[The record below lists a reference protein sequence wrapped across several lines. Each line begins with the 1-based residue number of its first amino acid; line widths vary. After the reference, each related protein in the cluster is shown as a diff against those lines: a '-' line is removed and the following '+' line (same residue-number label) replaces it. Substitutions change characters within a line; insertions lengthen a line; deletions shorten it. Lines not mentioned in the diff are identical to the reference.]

1 MDLLKNYF
9 LMLTVK
15 VLIVI
20 FIIILALLGVSFF
33 ALTKV
38 SDDSASITFNVKA
51 GENKIEIVNNL
62 KSAGLIRSKY
72 VTYVYIFLNPKL
84 NLQAGTYSLS
94 KSMSFFSDSSA
105 ISFSSFLESAEWI
118 MIFSF
123 QLASSDSIASS
134 DPSSL

>member
-1 MDLLKNYF
+1 MKKK
-9 LMLTVK
+9 LTII
-15 VLIVI
+15 IVI

-94 KSMSFFSDSSA
+94 KSMSFFSDSSTSDT
-105 ISFSSFLESAEWI
+105 ISSHEITLISSGKLSY
-118 MIFSF
+118 
-123 QLASSDSIASS
+123 
-134 DPSSL
+134 P